1 MHILTLKID
10 MLPDRM
16 GDELF
21 FQFCVQHRDLRIERN
36 QNKEIVIMAPTGS
49 ETGNYNSEVL
59 IDLGIWN
66 RKYKLGY
73 VFDSSTGFTLP
84 NGTVRSPDV
93 SWIEKEKWEGVGED
107 DKKVFAPISPDFV
120 IEIRSKTDSLNTLK
134 EKMHEYILNGVRLG
148 WLLDMKNRQ
157 THIYT
162 PQLKKEDNGKIAVLE
177 KVQGFDEKL
186 LGGEVLNDFELDVSS
201 L

>member
-1 MHILTLKID
+1 

-16 GDELF
+16 GDALF

-49 ETGNYNSEVL
+49 ETGNHNSEVL

-73 VFDSSTGFTLP
+73 VFDSSTGFSLP

-93 SWIEKEKWEGVGED
+93 SWIAKEKWEAVAEE

-120 IEIRSKTDSLNTLK
+120 IEIRSKNDSLNTLK
-134 EKMHEYILNGVRLG
+134 EKMKEYVLNGVRLG
-148 WLLDMKNRQ
+148 WLLDMKNEEAY
-157 THIYT
+157 IYS
-162 PQLKKEDNGKIAVLE
+162 PQLKKNDDSEEMVVLE
-177 KVQGFDEKL
+177 EVQGFDEKL
-186 LGGEVLNDFELDVSS
+186 LGGAVLPKFELDVS
-201 L
+201 LL